1 MYEIVAQAE
10 SIEEMR
16 DIVNQIREKANRPAV
31 EIRDDLTCAAKTW
44 SEYQARLRICT
55 NNGPAGQKFPERV
68 RRCGGESVGGYEMVA
83 CNVPSVDYAITI
95 WINDPE
101 NAAFFLAPKPRYIG
115 IGHAGWD
122 GTYQGWYVLLIESPK
137 EVSNEV
143 DSYRASFKLF
153 NGKTRKRKGR
163 MDSGPTDP

>member
-16 DIVNQIREKANRPAV
+16 DIVNEIREKANKPAV

-55 NNGPAGQKFPERV
+55 NNGPAGQQFPERV

-83 CNVPSVDYAITI
+83 CNVKDFRTAVGM
-95 WINDPE
+95 WLRDP
-101 NAAFFLAPKPRYIG
+101 N
-115 IGHAGWD
+115 
-122 GTYQGWYVLLIESPK
+122 S
-137 EVSNEV
+137 
-143 DSYRASFKLF
+143 SFAL
-153 NGKTRKRKGR
+153 
-163 MDSGPTDP
+163 TDPYLKTIGVGHGNWDRSPYFHWYTIILEFE